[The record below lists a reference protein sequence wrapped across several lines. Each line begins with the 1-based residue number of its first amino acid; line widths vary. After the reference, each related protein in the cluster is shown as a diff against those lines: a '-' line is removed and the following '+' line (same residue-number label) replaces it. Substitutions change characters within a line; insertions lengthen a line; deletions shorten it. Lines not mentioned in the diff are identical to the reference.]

1 MQMEKITC
9 PYLLNGYESRRD
21 YLEQLA
27 EGYGVSRSVVFALAN
42 MLGPDEDFDGLI
54 YSVHEASEDMLLND
68 ADNDD
73 L

>member
-27 EGYGVSRSVVFALAN
+27 EGYGVSQSVVFALAN
-42 MLGPDEDFDGLI
+42 MLGEVEDFDGLVH
-54 YSVHEASEDMLLND
+54 SVHEVSEDMMLNE
-68 ADNDD
+68 ADNEYN
-73 L
+73 